1 MVFIYTL
8 KLQEGKYYIGKTN
21 NPHFSLDTSF
31 NSNIAWTKIY
41 KPIKVIEFI
50 PDKDISELDKYTI
63 QYMDKYG
70 IDNVRGGT
78 FISTELDAATIERL
92 KRRNRGSNFTCFLC

>member
-8 KLQEGKYYIGKTN
+8 KLQEGKYYVGKTN

-31 NSNIAWTKIY
+31 HSNIAWTMIY
-41 KPIKVIEFI
+41 KPIKVLEFI
-50 PDKDISELDKYTI
+50 PECDIKDVDKYTRD
-63 QYMDKYG
+63 YMDKYG
-70 IDNVRGGT
+70 VDNVRGGT

-92 KRRNRGSNFTCFLC
+92 KRRSRGATFTCFLC